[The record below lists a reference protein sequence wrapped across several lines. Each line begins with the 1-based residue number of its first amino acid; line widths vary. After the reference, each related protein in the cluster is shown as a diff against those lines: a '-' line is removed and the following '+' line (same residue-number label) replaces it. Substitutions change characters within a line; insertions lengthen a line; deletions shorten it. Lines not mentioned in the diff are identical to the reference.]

1 MEAKNSKAFC
11 NQLLYLKKTRLLLD
25 SFKNVIFAVQKIQ
38 YMQLAEI
45 VSVSQ
50 MPGIFQV
57 IGKKQ
62 DGLIVKSL
70 VDSKTQFISGRTHMF
85 STLDNITIYTTD
97 EPIALKEVLAEMKK
111 QFAKNPPVASNA
123 SEADLKKYFGSIIPA
138 YDTEKVYVSDMKKLV
153 KWYAILDSN
162 KLIDELLN
170 GEEVVAETN
179 EDVTDA
185 TEKPKKA
192 TKKAVADDAKDVK
205 PTKVKAATTKTK
217 TAAPKTNVAPKKITT
232 PRKAS

>member
-1 MEAKNSKAFC
+1 M
-11 NQLLYLKKTRLLLD
+11 LLLD
-25 SFKNVIFAVQKIQ
+25 GFKNVILAVQKNQ

-57 IGKKQ
+57 VGKKQ

-70 VDSKTQFISGRTHMF
+70 VDGKSQFISGRTHMF

-123 SEADLKKYFGSIIPA
+123 KEDDLKKYFGSIIPA

-162 KLIDELLN
+162 KLIDELIKD
-170 GEEVVAETN
+170 EEVVVETT
-179 EDVTDA
+179 EDATDT

-192 TKKAVADDAKDVK
+192 TKKAVADDAKDAK
-205 PTKVKAATTKTK
+205 PTKAKTTTTKTK
-217 TAAPKTNVAPKKITT
+217 TVAPKKNVAPKKITT

>member
-1 MEAKNSKAFC
+1 M
-11 NQLLYLKKTRLLLD
+11 LLLD
-25 SFKNVIFAVQKIQ
+25 GFKNVIFAIQKNL

-70 VDSKTQFISGRTHMF
+70 VDGKSQFISGRTYMF

-97 EPIALKEVLAEMKK
+97 EPISLKEVLAEMKK
-111 QFAKNPPVASNA
+111 QFAKNPPVASNV
-123 SEADLKKYFGSIIPA
+123 SEADLKKYFASIIPT

-153 KWYAILDSN
+153 KWYSILDTN
-162 KLIDELLN
+162 KLIDELIKD
-170 GEEVVAETN
+170 EEVVADST
-179 EDVTDA
+179 EDTTDA
-185 TEKPKKA
+185 TDKPKKS
-192 TKKAVADDAKDVK
+192 TKKSVADDAKDAK

>member
-1 MEAKNSKAFC
+1 MDLKM
-11 NQLLYLKKTRLLLD
+11 LYLQSKK
-25 SFKNVIFAVQKIQ
+25 NQ

-57 IGKKQ
+57 VGKKQ

-70 VDSKTQFISGRTHMF
+70 VDGKSQFISGRTHMF

-123 SEADLKKYFGSIIPA
+123 KG
-138 YDTEKVYVSDMKKLV
+138 
-153 KWYAILDSN
+153 
-162 KLIDELLN
+162 
-170 GEEVVAETN
+170 
-179 EDVTDA
+179 
-185 TEKPKKA
+185 
-192 TKKAVADDAKDVK
+192 
-205 PTKVKAATTKTK
+205 
-217 TAAPKTNVAPKKITT
+217 
-232 PRKAS
+232 R